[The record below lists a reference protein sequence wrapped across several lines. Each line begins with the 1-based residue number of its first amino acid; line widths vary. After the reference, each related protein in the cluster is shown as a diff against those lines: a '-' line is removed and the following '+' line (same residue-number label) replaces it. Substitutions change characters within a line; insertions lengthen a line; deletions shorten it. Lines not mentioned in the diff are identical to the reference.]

1 MTTFNSAAASD
12 LRDPNPKSTPPSTSP
27 TAAWN
32 PPASSQANYTDP
44 AAPRSTQGDGPR
56 NTLPPINP
64 SVAASNAVANK
75 PPAPVIMPMP
85 APVAEERIATVSP
98 EGRPG
103 DPKAGPRFLR
113 WESWAILF
121 VVLTVAVIAGFAFN
135 WIAGVVAFIFWSA
148 AIFLNPVF
156 GAARERAAERE
167 RVVEGKTT
175 PQPPPPEKDIG
186 HGDI

>member
-12 LRDPNPKSTPPSTSP
+12 LRDPNPKSIPPASPSPST
-27 TAAWN
+27 WN
-32 PPASSQANYTDP
+32 PPASPQSNSADP
-44 AAPRSTQGDGPR
+44 AAQGQR
-56 NTLPPINP
+56 TTLQPINA
-64 SVAASNAVANK
+64 SVAASNAAANK
-75 PPAPVIMPMP
+75 PPTPAIMPMSK
-85 APVAEERIATVSP
+85 AMAEEQINDISP

-113 WESWAILF
+113 WQSWAILF

-135 WIAGVVAFIFWSA
+135 WVAGVVAFIFWSG

-156 GAARERAAERE
+156 GAARERATERE